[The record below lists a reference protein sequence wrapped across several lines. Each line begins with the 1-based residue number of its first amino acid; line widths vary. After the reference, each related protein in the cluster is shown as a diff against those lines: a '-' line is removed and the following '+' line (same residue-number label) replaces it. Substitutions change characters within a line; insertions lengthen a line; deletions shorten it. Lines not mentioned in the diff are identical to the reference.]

1 MGDPLHHT
9 RERRL
14 TDAPARWPCWAKIN
28 LTLEV
33 IRRRDDGY
41 HELASL
47 MQTVDLADEL
57 LVEPAPTIE
66 VSSVGER
73 VDPEVD
79 LVYRAARE
87 LGGAAAPRAGARL
100 TLTKRIPLAAGLGGG
115 SSDAATAL
123 RALDWLWDTHLSMAE
138 LTRLGLLLG
147 SDVPFLLHGGLALV
161 GGRGEHVQPLD
172 VVIEQRL
179 VLLVPR
185 HELRGKTA
193 ALFAALAPADFSD
206 GTATREL
213 AGRLGTVRGL
223 ADADLFNAFE
233 APARRTFDGLDALW
247 RSLETLAAR
256 PFHLSGAG
264 PTLFAL
270 ADGEPDARAL
280 ADRLAQLGERV
291 FIATFVQPDRA
302 RDRYASPR
310 PIRYA

>member
-1 MGDPLHHT
+1 
-9 RERRL
+9 L
-14 TDAPARWPCWAKIN
+14 TDPPTRWPCWAKIN
-28 LTLEV
+28 LTLDV

-57 LVEPAPTIE
+57 QVEAAPTIE
-66 VSSVGER
+66 ISSVGEE
-73 VDPEVD
+73 VDPEAD

-87 LGGAAAPRAGARL
+87 LASATSPQSGARL

-123 RALDWLWDTHLSMAE
+123 LALDRLWDTRLSMAE

-161 GGRGEHVQPLD
+161 GGRGEDVQPLA
-172 VVIEQRL
+172 VAIEQWL

-213 AGRLGTVRGL
+213 AGRLGSVRAL
-223 ADADLFNAFE
+223 ADAELFNAFE

-270 ADGEPDARAL
+270 ADGEADAQGL

-291 FIATFVQPDRA
+291 FIATFVQPEW
-302 RDRYASPR
+302 ASGVGSR
-310 PIRYA
+310 ESGRSQAL